1 MVKDKKSSTE
11 KKPVKKKR
19 QKRKSK
25 NKGRLLIFFFIV
37 LIVACLATFIYF
49 NKEKLEESKYYRY
62 FAQVAEKLEEFKT
75 SLFVEK
81 WDATLYFGDENSDF
95 LVKEFRRVSSLKAP
109 ELKAAALINELIKGP
124 YAKGVRTIPEQ
135 TKLRSVKVDKEG
147 LVRVDFGPELS
158 DFHPGGSSS
167 ELMTVFSVVNTLT
180 SNIKEARRVKISIDG
195 KDIDTIAGHIDC
207 SKPFSSNQKIVR

>member
-1 MVKDKKSSTE
+1 
-11 KKPVKKKR
+11 
-19 QKRKSK
+19 
-25 NKGRLLIFFFIV
+25 
-37 LIVACLATFIYF
+37 VACLATFIYF
-49 NKEKLEESKYYRY
+49 NKEKLKESKYHRY
-62 FAQVAEKLEEFKT
+62 FTQVAEKLEEFKT

-109 ELKAAALINELIKGP
+109 ELKAAVLINELIKGP
-124 YAKGVRTIPEQ
+124 HAKGVRTIPEQ

-147 LVRVDFGPELS
+147 LARVDFGPELS